1 MERGDSVRTNA
12 TLHYVLAEIP
22 KKPVFVDI
30 HKAVVSWL
38 PRRKLVMPVKN
49 VRNPLAGCCWMWRR
63 ALSSFAKILIS
74 SATRA
79 MCEFSRQF
87 SGTALISYV

>member
-30 HKAVVSWL
+30 HKAVVGWL
-38 PRRKLVMPVKN
+38 L
-49 VRNPLAGCCWMWRR
+49 
-63 ALSSFAKILIS
+63 
-74 SATRA
+74 
-79 MCEFSRQF
+79 
-87 SGTALISYV
+87 